1 MRYILGL
8 DIGTNSVGWAVVEA
22 IIDEDGKEKLVKIN
36 SLGSRI
42 IPMDAATLGDFNAGK
57 TVSKT
62 KNRTERRLMRRI
74 LQRKVL
80 RRERLL
86 RVLSL
91 MNFLPKHYAQCL
103 DRYGKIISDPEPK
116 LAWVKEDGCYRFLFQ
131 ESFSEMLSDFYE
143 KNPELRTSGKR
154 ISYDWTIYY
163 LRKKALTQKVTKEEL
178 AWILLHFNQKRGYYQ
193 LRVEEDQQSKSKR
206 KKYYELKVI
215 SVEDTGE

>member
-91 MNFLPKHYAQCL
+91 MNFLPKHYHT
-103 DRYGKIISDPEPK
+103 D
-116 LAWVKEDGCYRFLFQ
+116 YRV
-131 ESFSEMLSDFYE
+131 
-143 KNPELRTSGKR
+143 
-154 ISYDWTIYY
+154 
-163 LRKKALTQKVTKEEL
+163 LTLT
-178 AWILLHFNQKRGYYQ
+178 A
-193 LRVEEDQQSKSKR
+193 
-206 KKYYELKVI
+206 
-215 SVEDTGE
+215 